1 MSLREKRFIAK
12 VQVFCMIAFVLA
24 SIGITVWSVA
34 TTGLTGL
41 IVPVIATV
49 FWFATIR
56 HNWVGVVYLRS
67 LREQEREAARP

>member
-1 MSLREKRFIAK
+1 MSLREKRAVAR
-12 VQVFCMIAFVLA
+12 VQVFCMVAFVVA
-24 SIGITVWSVA
+24 SIGITVWAVA
-34 TTGLTGL
+34 NTGWSGL
-41 IVPVIATV
+41 IVPLIATV